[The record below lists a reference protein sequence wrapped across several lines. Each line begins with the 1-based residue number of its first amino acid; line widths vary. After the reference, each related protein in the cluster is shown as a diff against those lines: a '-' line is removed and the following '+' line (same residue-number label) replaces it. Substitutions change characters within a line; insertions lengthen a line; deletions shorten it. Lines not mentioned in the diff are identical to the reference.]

1 MKYMIKKNIDK
12 QDRKMCHG
20 ENVVKEV
27 LAALAVSLALTGTA
41 FAQAKI
47 QVGCTATSD
56 CASAMVAID
65 EGIFKKHG
73 LEVEM
78 TPIGINSNIPAAI
91 LSNSIQIGGPTSTV
105 FLQAVDGGLDLV
117 AIAGASVMNPVSNGN
132 ITAFVRNGIT
142 IKEPKDFVGKKVGAP
157 GLNAFL
163 HVLFVKWLVEKGVDP
178 KGVNFV
184 EVTFPTMSDII
195 KSGGVDAVLT
205 AEPFVTRM
213 TNAGLGSVGAR
224 YAVELARTDPIIF
237 YAASREWADK
247 NPAAIKKFRDALAES
262 AEIDRNAPA
271 LADQRGDLW
280 IPHRAIQRERMHEND
295 RQTRADVVEGNLRVA
310 NECDHSASGHWGS
323 IWRQESGTGTG

>member
-1 MKYMIKKNIDK
+1 VKK
-12 QDRKMCHG
+12 
-20 ENVVKEV
+20 
-27 LAALAVSLALTGTA
+27 ALAILAISLALAGSA
-41 FAQAKI
+41 AAQTKI
-47 QVGCTATSD
+47 QIGCTATSD
-56 CASAMVAID
+56 CASAMVAVD

-73 LEVEM
+73 LEAEM

-117 AIAGASVMNPVSNGN
+117 AIAGASVMNPTSNGN

-142 IKEPKDFVGKKVGAP
+142 IKEPRDFVGKKVGAP

-178 KGVNFV
+178 KSVNFV

-205 AEPFVTRM
+205 AEPLVTRM

-224 YAVELARTDPIIF
+224 YAVELGRTDPIIF
-237 YAASREWADK
+237 YATSRDWAEK
-247 NPAAIKKFRDALAES
+247 NPAVVKKFRDAIAEAAAIVNSDCEKASISIAKFTKQPLELVKSTPPNQSEPMLKPAQLAWW
-262 AEIDRNAPA
+262 IDVMSSQKMLQSKLDTAKLVFN
-271 LADQRGDLW
+271 
-280 IPHRAIQRERMHEND
+280 
-295 RQTRADVVEGNLRVA
+295 
-310 NECDHSASGHWGS
+310 
-323 IWRQESGTGTG
+323 